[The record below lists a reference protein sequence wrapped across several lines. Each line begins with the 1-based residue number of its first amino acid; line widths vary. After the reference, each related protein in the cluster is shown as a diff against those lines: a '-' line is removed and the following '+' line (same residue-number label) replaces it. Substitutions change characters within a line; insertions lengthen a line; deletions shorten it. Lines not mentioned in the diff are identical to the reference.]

1 MSKNTVGHE
10 PTKYAEGSSDVMRNK
25 VTCPS
30 CGYIFSTSPH
40 VPRLTQEAR
49 VRERPQDSDDEDD
62 SLLVDDQYQGGP
74 R

>member
-1 MSKNTVGHE
+1 MSKNTIGRE
-10 PTKYAEGSSDVMRNK
+10 PTKYAEGSSDVTRNK

-30 CGYIFSTSPH
+30 CGYVFSASPH

-49 VRERPQDSDDEDD
+49 VRVRAQDSDDEDD
-62 SLLVDDQYQGGP
+62 SSLVEDQYQGGP